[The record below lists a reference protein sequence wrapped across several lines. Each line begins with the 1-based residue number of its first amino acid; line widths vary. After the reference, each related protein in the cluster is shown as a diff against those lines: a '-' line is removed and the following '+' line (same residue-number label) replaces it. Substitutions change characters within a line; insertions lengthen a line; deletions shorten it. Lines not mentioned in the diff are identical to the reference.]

1 LCAWCLHRLFERS
14 AIEGYANIVVE
25 IIKNNSP
32 PTTLSII
39 PFIGTLSFGFKVQHC
54 RIWEDAMQLDMKKSE
69 DSYSMAA
76 KERMAIELD
85 ALVLRLN
92 EVGSALAVLNL
103 FRRADI
109 EVEGK
114 KRRLRDFVEVDLG
127 PDPMAGTF
135 KVIVH
140 TPIAISGA
148 VAVLKENKFINID
161 TSSQRELKV
170 VKPRLT
176 IQQEDDLESEIKRV
190 TKSSLSKLASIK
202 SDALQRVQAAIKA
215 EYIEPKES
223 KTATLQLDDLIIQA
237 SQHAGVLGLIRRKQ
251 LIGGGLTFDGPDEEA
266 LYKRINDRAYKD
278 VWQELLVPKVTEDD
292 E

>member
-1 LCAWCLHRLFERS
+1 
-14 AIEGYANIVVE
+14 
-25 IIKNNSP
+25 
-32 PTTLSII
+32 
-39 PFIGTLSFGFKVQHC
+39 
-54 RIWEDAMQLDMKKSE
+54 MQLDMKQSN

-76 KERMAIELD
+76 KERMVIELEG
-85 ALVLRLN
+85 LVGRLN
-92 EVGSALAVLNL
+92 EVGSALAILNL

-114 KRRLRDFVEVDLG
+114 KRRLSDFAEIDLG

-135 KVIVH
+135 KVIIH
-140 TPIAISGA
+140 NPIAVTGA
-148 VAVLKENKFINID
+148 VAILKENKFINID
-161 TSSQRELKV
+161 ASSKRELKV

-176 IQQEDDLESEIKRV
+176 VQQEDDLETEVKRV
-190 TKSSLSKLASIK
+190 TKSSISKLASIK

-215 EYIEPKES
+215 EYIEPANAK
-223 KTATLQLDDLIIQA
+223 KATFQLDELIIQA
-237 SQHAGVLGLIRRKQ
+237 SRHAGILGLIRRKQ

>member
-1 LCAWCLHRLFERS
+1 
-14 AIEGYANIVVE
+14 
-25 IIKNNSP
+25 
-32 PTTLSII
+32 
-39 PFIGTLSFGFKVQHC
+39 
-54 RIWEDAMQLDMKKSE
+54 MQLDMKLSD

-76 KERMAIELD
+76 KERMGIELEG
-85 ALVLRLN
+85 LVGRLN
-92 EVGSALAVLNL
+92 EVGSALAILNL

-114 KRRLRDFVEVDLG
+114 KRRLRDFAEIDLG

-135 KVIVH
+135 KVIIH
-140 TPIAISGA
+140 NPIAITGA
-148 VAVLKENKFINID
+148 VAILKENKYINID
-161 TSSQRELKV
+161 ASSKRELKV

-176 IQQEDDLESEIKRV
+176 VQQEDDLETEVKRV

-215 EYIEPKES
+215 EYIEPANAKKS
-223 KTATLQLDDLIIQA
+223 TLQLDELIIQA
-237 SQHAGVLGLIRRKQ
+237 SRHAGVLGLIRRKQ

-266 LYKRINDRAYKD
+266 LYKRINDRAYRD
-278 VWQELLVPKVTEDD
+278 VWQELLMPKVTEDD

>member
-1 LCAWCLHRLFERS
+1 
-14 AIEGYANIVVE
+14 
-25 IIKNNSP
+25 
-32 PTTLSII
+32 
-39 PFIGTLSFGFKVQHC
+39 
-54 RIWEDAMQLDMKKSE
+54 MQLDMKLSD

-76 KERMAIELD
+76 KERMGIELEG
-85 ALVLRLN
+85 LVGRLN
-92 EVGSALAVLNL
+92 EVGSALAILNL

-114 KRRLRDFVEVDLG
+114 KRRLSDFAEIDLG

-135 KVIVH
+135 KVIIH
-140 TPIAISGA
+140 NPIAITGA
-148 VAVLKENKFINID
+148 VAILKENKFINID
-161 TSSQRELKV
+161 ASSKRELKV

-176 IQQEDDLESEIKRV
+176 VQQEDDLETEVKRV

-215 EYIEPKES
+215 EYIEPANAKKS
-223 KTATLQLDDLIIQA
+223 TLQLDELIIQA
-237 SQHAGVLGLIRRKQ
+237 SRHAGVLGLIRRKQ
-251 LIGGGLTFDGPDEEA
+251 LIGGGLAFDGPDEEA

-278 VWQELLVPKVTEDD
+278 VWQELLMPKVTEDD

>member
-1 LCAWCLHRLFERS
+1 
-14 AIEGYANIVVE
+14 
-25 IIKNNSP
+25 
-32 PTTLSII
+32 
-39 PFIGTLSFGFKVQHC
+39 
-54 RIWEDAMQLDMKKSE
+54 MQLDMKQSD

-85 ALVLRLN
+85 GLVWRLN
-92 EVGSALAVLNL
+92 EVGSALATLNI

-109 EVEGK
+109 EIEGK
-114 KRRLRDFVEVDLG
+114 KRRLNDFAQVDLG

-135 KVIVH
+135 KVIIHNPV
-140 TPIAISGA
+140 AIPGA

-161 TSSQRELKV
+161 MSSKRELKV

-176 IQQEDDLESEIKRV
+176 AQQEDDLETEVKRV

-215 EYIEPKES
+215 EYIEPAES
-223 KTATLQLDDLIIQA
+223 KKATLQLDDLIRQSGTHA
-237 SQHAGVLGLIRRKQ
+237 SILGLIRPKQ
-251 LIGGGLTFDGPDEEA
+251 LIGGGLTFDGPEEEA

-278 VWQELLVPKVTEDD
+278 VWQEMLLPKSGEEDD
-292 E
+292 G

>member
-1 LCAWCLHRLFERS
+1 
-14 AIEGYANIVVE
+14 
-25 IIKNNSP
+25 
-32 PTTLSII
+32 
-39 PFIGTLSFGFKVQHC
+39 
-54 RIWEDAMQLDMKKSE
+54 MQLDMKLSD

-76 KERMAIELD
+76 KERMGIELEG
-85 ALVLRLN
+85 LVGRLN
-92 EVGSALAVLNL
+92 EVGSALAILNL

-114 KRRLRDFVEVDLG
+114 KRRLHDFAEIDLG

-135 KVIVH
+135 KVIIH
-140 TPIAISGA
+140 NPIAITGA
-148 VAVLKENKFINID
+148 VTVLKENKFINID
-161 TSSQRELKV
+161 TSSKRELKV

-176 IQQEDDLESEIKRV
+176 VQQEDDLETEVKRV

-215 EYIEPKES
+215 EYIEPANAKKS
-223 KTATLQLDDLIIQA
+223 TLQLDELIIQA
-237 SQHAGVLGLIRRKQ
+237 SRHAGVLGLIRRKQ

-266 LYKRINDRAYKD
+266 LYKRINDRAYKN

>member
-1 LCAWCLHRLFERS
+1 
-14 AIEGYANIVVE
+14 
-25 IIKNNSP
+25 
-32 PTTLSII
+32 
-39 PFIGTLSFGFKVQHC
+39 
-54 RIWEDAMQLDMKKSE
+54 MQLDMKQST

-76 KERMAIELD
+76 KERMATEID
-85 ALVLRLN
+85 GLVWRLN
-92 EVGSALAVLNL
+92 EVGSALAILNL

-114 KRRLRDFVEVDLG
+114 KRRLRDFAEVDLG

-135 KVIVH
+135 KVIIH
-140 TPIAISGA
+140 NPIAIVGA
-148 VAVLKENKFINID
+148 VTVLKENKFINID
-161 TSSQRELKV
+161 TSSKRELKV

-176 IQQEDDLESEIKRV
+176 VQQEDDLENEVKRV
-190 TKSSLSKLASIK
+190 TKSALSKLASIK
-202 SDALQRVQAAIKA
+202 SDALQRVQAAIKV

-251 LIGGGLTFDGPDEEA
+251 LIGGGMTFEGLDEEA

-278 VWQELLVPKVTEDD
+278 VWQDLLMPQASEDD